1 MPGHTDHTDEPHN
14 HPNPPTHPNWYL
26 RHLELVSQFDPS
38 VRQLF
43 YTMNR
48 GGLDNTIVRAIG
60 QSHAN
65 TPDDQ
70 LTVVVVTHD

>member
-14 HPNPPTHPNWYL
+14 HPNPPTHPNRYL

-43 YTMNR
+43 YQMNR
-48 GGLDNTIVRAIG
+48 EG
-60 QSHAN
+60 
-65 TPDDQ
+65 
-70 LTVVVVTHD
+70 